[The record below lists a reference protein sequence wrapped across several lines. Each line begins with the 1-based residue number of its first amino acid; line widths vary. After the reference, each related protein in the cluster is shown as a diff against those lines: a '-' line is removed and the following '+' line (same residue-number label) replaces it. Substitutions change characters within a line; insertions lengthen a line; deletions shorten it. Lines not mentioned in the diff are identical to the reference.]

1 MKHVFFSASLTL
13 ALAGTLA
20 LAQSAPATPDTTT
33 QKGYHRH
40 HHAPDPHR
48 AALRV
53 GQRLGLSADQTA
65 KLEPIFA
72 DSQQKIAA
80 LRSDTSLSP
89 DQKRQQFRAIHENTK
104 TQLATVLT
112 PDQMQQLR
120 NMRHNH
126 RRGQEQ
132 QSSPTA
138 PQPGS

>member
-1 MKHVFFSASLTL
+1 MKHFFLSASLTL

-20 LAQSAPATPDTTT
+20 LAQSTPTNPDTTT
-33 QKGYHRH
+33 QNGYHRH
-40 HHAPDPHR
+40 RHAPDPHR

-89 DQKRQQFRAIHENTK
+89 DQRRQQFRAIHENTK
-104 TQLATVLT
+104 TQLASVLT

-120 NMRHNH
+120 NMRHGH
-126 RRGQEQ
+126 GRGQQ
-132 QSSPTA
+132 QSAPTT

>member
-1 MKHVFFSASLTL
+1 MKYFFLSASLTL

-20 LAQSAPATPDTTT
+20 LAQSTPTTPDTTT

-48 AALRV
+48 AALRL

-80 LRSDTSLSP
+80 LRSDTNLSP
-89 DQKRQQFRAIHENTK
+89 DQKRQQFHAIHEATK
-104 TQLATVLT
+104 TQLASVLT

-120 NMRHNH
+120 NMRHGH
-126 RRGQEQ
+126 GRGQEQ
-132 QSSPTA
+132 QSAPTT
-138 PQPGS
+138 PQPGN

>member
-1 MKHVFFSASLTL
+1 MKHLFLSASLTL

-20 LAQSAPATPDTTT
+20 PAQSTPTNPDTTT
-33 QKGYHRH
+33 QNGYHRH

-48 AALRV
+48 EAQRV

-89 DQKRQQFRAIHENTK
+89 DQMRQQFRAVHETTK
-104 TQLATVLT
+104 TQLASVLT

-120 NMRHNH
+120 NMRHGH
-126 RRGQEQ
+126 GRARQQ
-132 QSSPTA
+132 QSAPTT